1 MDHLKDYRNPA
12 LFPMQATN
20 AQKRIVKDI
29 LSGLFDDKT
38 LIAQAL
44 EYITGHPG
52 EPTPDEYFAL
62 LAWMNPQD
70 IDEGGGEEAI
80 ALDKDA
86 IRILMAAPALLME
99 QRGQLALF

>member
-29 LSGLFDDKT
+29 LKGLFDDKT

-70 IDEGGGEEAI
+70 IDEGGQETVSLDPEAI
-80 ALDKDA
+80 RVL
-86 IRILMAAPALLME
+86 LAAPALLME
-99 QRGQLALF
+99 QRGQLTLF

>member
-1 MDHLKDYRNPA
+1 MDHLKDYRNTA

-29 LSGLFDDKT
+29 LKGLFDDQT

-70 IDEGGGEEAI
+70 AWEGGEEVI
-80 ALDKDA
+80 QIDKEA
-86 IRILMAAPALLME
+86 IRVLLAAPALLME
-99 QRGQLALF
+99 QRGQLTLF

>member
-1 MDHLKDYRNPA
+1 MDHLKDYRNQA
-12 LFPMQATN
+12 LFQIQATN
-20 AQKRIVKDI
+20 AQKRVVKDI

-62 LAWMNPQD
+62 LAWLNPED
-70 IDEGGGEEAI
+70 IDEGGEEEAI

>member
-1 MDHLKDYRNPA
+1 MDHLKDYRNQA

-70 IDEGGGEEAI
+70 IIEGGQEATSLDPEAI
-80 ALDKDA
+80 RVL
-86 IRILMAAPALLME
+86 LAAPALLME
-99 QRGQLALF
+99 QRGQLTLF

>member
-1 MDHLKDYRNPA
+1 MDHLKDYRNTA

-29 LSGLFDDKT
+29 LKGLFDDKT

-70 IDEGGGEEAI
+70 IDEGGQETVSLDPEAI
-80 ALDKDA
+80 RVL
-86 IRILMAAPALLME
+86 LAAPALLME
-99 QRGQLALF
+99 QRGQLTLF

>member
-1 MDHLKDYRNPA
+1 MDLLKDYRNPA

-29 LSGLFDDKT
+29 LKGLFDDKT

-62 LAWMNPQD
+62 LAWMNPED
-70 IDEGGGEEAI
+70 IYEAGEEAI
-80 ALDKDA
+80 SINKDA

>member
-1 MDHLKDYRNPA
+1 MDHLKDYRNTA

-29 LSGLFDDKT
+29 LKGLFDDKT

-70 IDEGGGEEAI
+70 IDEGGEEAI
-80 ALDKDA
+80 SIDKDA

>member
-1 MDHLKDYRNPA
+1 MDHLKDYRNTA

-20 AQKRIVKDI
+20 AQKRVVKDI

-70 IDEGGGEEAI
+70 VWEGGQEVVSLDPEAI
-80 ALDKDA
+80 RVL
-86 IRILMAAPALLME
+86 LAAPALLME
-99 QRGQLALF
+99 QRGQLTLF

>member
-1 MDHLKDYRNPA
+1 MDLLKDYRNPA
-12 LFPMQATN
+12 LFQIQATN
-20 AQKRIVKDI
+20 AQKRVVKDI

-70 IDEGGGEEAI
+70 IIEGGEEAI

-86 IRILMAAPALLME
+86 IRIIMAAPALLME
-99 QRGQLALF
+99 QRGQLTLF

>member
-1 MDHLKDYRNPA
+1 MDHLKDYRNTA

-29 LSGLFDDKT
+29 LNGLFDDKT

-70 IDEGGGEEAI
+70 IDEGGDEAI

-99 QRGQLALF
+99 QRGQLTLF

>member
-1 MDHLKDYRNPA
+1 MDHLLHYRNTA
-12 LFPMQATN
+12 LFPLQATS
-20 AQKRIVKDI
+20 AQKRVVKDI
-29 LSGLFDDKT
+29 LSSLFNDKT

-70 IDEGGGEEAI
+70 IIEGGEEAI
-80 ALDKDA
+80 AIDKDA
-86 IRILMAAPALLME
+86 IRVLMAAPALLME
-99 QRGQLALF
+99 QRGQLTLF

>member
-1 MDHLKDYRNPA
+1 MDHLKDYRNTA

-20 AQKRIVKDI
+20 AQKRVVKDI

-62 LAWMNPQD
+62 LAWLNPQD
-70 IDEGGGEEAI
+70 AWEGGQEAI
-80 ALDKDA
+80 SLDPEA
-86 IRILMAAPALLME
+86 IRVLLAAPALLME
-99 QRGQLALF
+99 QRGQLTLF

>member
-1 MDHLKDYRNPA
+1 MDHLKDYRNTA

-20 AQKRIVKDI
+20 AQKRVVKFI
-29 LSGLFDDKT
+29 LSKLFDDKT
-38 LIAQAL
+38 LIAQSL

-70 IDEGGGEEAI
+70 IIEGGEEAI
-80 ALDKDA
+80 AIDKDA
-86 IRILMAAPALLME
+86 IRVLMAAPALLME
-99 QRGQLALF
+99 QRGQLTLF

>member
-1 MDHLKDYRNPA
+1 MDHLKDYRNTA

-20 AQKRIVKDI
+20 AQKRVVKDI
-29 LSGLFDDKT
+29 LKGLFDDKT

-70 IDEGGGEEAI
+70 IDEGGEEAI

>member
-20 AQKRIVKDI
+20 AQKRVVMDI

-70 IDEGGGEEAI
+70 IDEGGEEAI
-80 ALDKDA
+80 ALDIDA

-99 QRGQLALF
+99 QRGQLTLF

>member
-1 MDHLKDYRNPA
+1 
-12 LFPMQATN
+12 MQATN
-20 AQKRIVKDI
+20 AQKRVVKDI

-70 IDEGGGEEAI
+70 IIEGGEEAI
-80 ALDKDA
+80 AIDKDA
-86 IRILMAAPALLME
+86 IRVLMAAPALLME
-99 QRGQLALF
+99 QRGQLTLF

>member
-1 MDHLKDYRNPA
+1 MVLLKDYRNPA

-29 LSGLFDDKT
+29 LSGLFTDKI

-70 IDEGGGEEAI
+70 VWEGGEEAI
-80 ALDKDA
+80 ALDKNA
-86 IRILMAAPALLME
+86 IRVIMAAPALLME
-99 QRGQLALF
+99 QRGQLTLF

>member
-1 MDHLKDYRNPA
+1 MDHLKDYRNTA
-12 LFPMQATN
+12 LFPLQATN
-20 AQKRIVKDI
+20 AQKRVVKDI
-29 LSGLFDDKT
+29 LSGLFNDKT

-70 IDEGGGEEAI
+70 ASWEGGEEVVT
-80 ALDKDA
+80 LDKDA
-86 IRILMAAPALLME
+86 IRIIMAAPALLME
-99 QRGQLALF
+99 QRGQLTLF

>member
-1 MDHLKDYRNPA
+1 MDHLKDYRNTA

-20 AQKRIVKDI
+20 AQKRVVKDI

-70 IDEGGGEEAI
+70 IIEGEEEAI
-80 ALDKDA
+80 AIDKDA
-86 IRILMAAPALLME
+86 IRVIMAAPALLME